1 MPPLQRAQR
10 LMPLQ
15 GSSPVRAEEEMEATR
30 RLQSMLLEIEEMA
43 PRLSK
48 DTLRA
53 AVERMSALIQTASEA
68 PSEAPLSFYSFAG
81 GKPMGISLVDV
92 HSNIVLYEV
101 EANSLAASQGVRA
114 QSVLRQVNG
123 ASVEGLG
130 AEKTKAFIGAL
141 VNDGQ
146 TVRLGVDESRL
157 RV

>member
-1 MPPLQRAQR
+1 MNLEVPRKQFHFSYPAPLR
-10 LMPLQ
+10 
-15 GSSPVRAEEEMEATR
+15 S